1 MTQTGH
7 WRIHLG
13 RQCATPAKYDQHHTG
28 DNLQCEQAQVWAF
41 TDLLDQAI
49 S

>member
-1 MTQTGH
+1 MTQAGH

-13 RQCATPAKYDQHHTG
+13 WQSATPAKYDQHHTS
-28 DNLQCEQAQVWAF
+28 DNQQCEQVQVWAF
-41 TDLLDQAI
+41 TDPLDQAI